1 MGPMPKTTFA
11 KWLNRLA
18 ELQEDWSFA
27 VQRDGWRA
35 TLPVIGREIA
45 KLPYRHLRFIV
56 IARSLL
62 DPLPDLPTKIK
73 LDIRPIERAD
83 LELVRHI
90 DRPSEARASA
100 RRLERGHTGLLALY
114 QGQPAGYAWG
124 CAEVEPSLERVQLK
138 LEPGDMLCVD
148 AYTAPP
154 FRGKGIQTALSLAR
168 LHFFR
173 DLGYRR
179 AITYIEQHNAPSLA
193 VWRKLGGRE
202 ISRIDFLR
210 VGPWRRTQYLLSEP
224 AK

>member
-1 MGPMPKTTFA
+1 MEGVMGRMPKIAF

-18 ELQEDWSFA
+18 EL
-27 VQRDGWRA
+27 
-35 TLPVIGREIA
+35 LEIA
-45 KLPYRHLRFIV
+45 ELPYRHWRFIV

-62 DPLPDLPTKIK
+62 DPLPDLPAKIK
-73 LDIRPIERAD
+73 LDIRPMGPAD
-83 LELVRHI
+83 LEWVRQI

-100 RRLERGHTGLLALY
+100 RRLERGHIGLLALY
-114 QGQPAGYAWG
+114 QGQPAGYAWA
-124 CAEVEPSLERVQLK
+124 CAEVELSLERVQLK

-168 LHFFR
+168 LQLFR
-173 DLGYRR
+173 DQGYHR
-179 AITYIEQHNAPSLA
+179 AIAYIEQHNAPSLA

-210 VGPWRRTQYLLSEP
+210 VGPWRRTRYLLSEP
-224 AK
+224 VKQRA